1 MNPNFSHC
9 FPCKTQQRLMGTM
22 FNSHEARACVSL
34 PSLRESLR
42 TCSYTEERATR
53 DTPHRR
59 VEWFV
64 SGTIE
69 REFFEGRVRQKGQK
83 IVVFAL

>member
-1 MNPNFSHC
+1 MLYDLF
-9 FPCKTQQRLMGTM
+9 
-22 FNSHEARACVSL
+22 
-34 PSLRESLR
+34 
-42 TCSYTEERATR
+42 ATR

-64 SGTIE
+64 SETIE